1 MNGSLKERTLAN
13 GVSVAIDDNPSFYSA
28 SLGILVKAGS
38 KDEEGKKGVAHL
50 LEHLIFKGNER
61 FDARRLAEVFASLGG
76 EANGLTHK
84 DYTLYYLH
92 MPYDKVLPAFEV
104 LADVFLHPLIAV
116 EELEKEKQVVL
127 EEIKEMEDS
136 PEEVGREKLFSL
148 VWRGHSLSFPVLG
161 WEESV
166 RSINR
171 EDLLDFLKRY
181 YTPDSIIISASGR
194 IDPALLERIEVLFG
208 DLRREE
214 GYSSYEGGQNP
225 RVNEKPPFHPFEEEI
240 PYETTQAHIY
250 LALES
255 VPWREDSRYIYDLLA
270 TILGG
275 GASSRLFQKIRE
287 ERGLAYEVDVENL
300 SLGDGGLLLIYSATG
315 ERQKGEVLRL
325 IKEELERI
333 CEEGIG
339 EEELRRGKEQLKGM
353 LLLSLESTVQ
363 RMGWLASTLF
373 YKGRVVTLE
382 ESLRRIEEVT
392 AQELQ
397 EVMEKALSSGIATLL
412 LSPR

>member
-1 MNGSLKERTLAN
+1 MNGNLKEVTLAN
-13 GVSVAIDDNPSFYSA
+13 GVSVAIEDSPSFYSA
-28 SLGILVKAGS
+28 SLGILAKAGS
-38 KDEEGKKGVAHL
+38 KDEGEKKGVAHL
-50 LEHLIFKGNER
+50 LEHLVFKGNER
-61 FDARRLAEVFASLGG
+61 FNARRLAEVFASLGG

-92 MPYDKVLPAFEV
+92 MPYDKLLPAFEI

-148 VWRGHSLSFPVLG
+148 VWRGHPLSFPILG

-166 RSINR
+166 RSISR
-171 EDLLDFLKRY
+171 GDILDFLKRY

-194 IDPALLERIEVLFG
+194 IDPALLQQIEALFG
-208 DLRREE
+208 DLR
-214 GYSSYEGGQNP
+214 GEGGCSPSEGGRSP
-225 RVNEKPPFHPFEEEI
+225 RVNEKPLFHPFEEEI
-240 PYETTQAHIY
+240 PYETIQSHIY
-250 LALES
+250 LALEG
-255 VPWREDSRYIYDLLA
+255 VPWRDDARYVYDLLA

-275 GASSRLFQKIRE
+275 GASSRLFQKVRE
-287 ERGLAYEVDVENL
+287 EKGLAYEVDAENL
-300 SLGDGGLLLIYSATG
+300 SLEDGGLLVIYSATDEG
-315 ERQKGEVLRL
+315 KKEEVLGL
-325 IKEELERI
+325 IREELEKI

-373 YKGRVVTLE
+373 YKGSVVTLE

-392 AQELQ
+392 AQEIQ
-397 EVMEKALSSGIATLL
+397 EVMRKALSSGIATLL